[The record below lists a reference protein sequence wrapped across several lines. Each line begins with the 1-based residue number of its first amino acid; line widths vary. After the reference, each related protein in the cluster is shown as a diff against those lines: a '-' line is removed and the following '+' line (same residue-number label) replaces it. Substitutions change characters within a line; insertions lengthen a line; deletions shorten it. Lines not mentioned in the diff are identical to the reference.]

1 MEKTLKLVGKNS
13 NEIFGLR
20 YPSTLLVFCE
30 YDFSYYAQ
38 EAIEVCNEAL
48 KTGTPDFDKISEIKK
63 DIQSAHC
70 FLQYSTRTAYD
81 KVVYDCWID
90 YVCRRDNI
98 GDSALWNRFIRCK
111 TQFEKIIFQRLC
123 DFRYNRAVN
132 EWVNI
137 IRVQDYAKNKVA
149 FVFSEDMKSPRE
161 AEERRNYF
169 DLMFSVTAREL
180 GCRLEDLGVTKYYT
194 IGRTPGAPFLFPN
207 ASKEIIRHV
216 LAGFDYSDD
225 YSDIEDYTENADEI
239 AMDAFSR
246 MKAGLPPELSTYKIP
261 AANMENFSDRIYMPC
276 GLKAAIDLEIDAIIE
291 SGMWLAKC
299 KRCGLYFAKSKD
311 YTEDYCQRRTATNT
325 KTCLEIYEEENP
337 RPRMTDA
344 LLELCNTV
352 TDEMYSRVDK
362 TMSVHEYDSWRSYL
376 EAMKQ
381 KVDNGEISPSEL
393 ESFLEYSRE
402 VDISKSKPILEVP
415 KKEPEVSA
423 PKERVVKPFIPER
436 ISRSDIKPYD
446 APEEKEEPAEPAEK
460 PSREGF
466 FTSPSVQRQKGERP
480 QISHIIRNG
489 EPLGGESV
497 SKPDPAGFQP
507 FGVPQ
512 RSAQPQTSPTQRA
525 EQPIMPQPGMRQP
538 EKRQPETR
546 YPETRQP
553 AKREERDPYE
563 NLKRLEER
571 LEAER
576 RLREE
581 RSTFKP
587 LVEQAPVG
595 FVEDYPNSPHRDRR
609 PERRE
614 PYPERQEPYPERQ
627 ELYPE
632 RREPYPE
639 RQKPYSE
646 RKEPYPERREPL
658 NEVAEAPATYNEE
671 QKPITRVMRS
681 GEYPEESL
689 RAPSFEAQPEQ
700 FVSRT
705 EPEQSDR
712 RTEPEQPA
720 QPPELAPP
728 KPRVIRKNAAAIS
741 AYGRMS
747 GQPVSTINPADLKPA
762 AEEPAHQSRPG
773 DEYEQPAQPEPVSQ
787 IDSEMLEPFKDIGSI
802 FDVLEQSEAANSR
815 PRRYPEYDSGRDHTG
830 EPPRRE
836 EPRYS
841 DETRYDRAER
851 TERTER
857 TERFTPDYPERT
869 SPVPPPTIRNDEA
882 PSGFWAEDRGLF
894 RNGGMPEAEPPT
906 PPVTA
911 PLDEYP
917 EHYDEEEASEA
928 PQPEAPKAGRHPKS
942 SKTQRLYDVIMRE
955 PDDNPNFRRKK

>member
-70 FLQYSTRTAYD
+70 YLQYSTRTAYD

-194 IGRTPGAPFLFPN
+194 IGRTPGSPFLFPN

-261 AANMENFSDRIYMPC
+261 PANMENFSDRIYMPC

-337 RPRMTDA
+337 RPKMTDA

-393 ESFLEYSRE
+393 EDFLEYSRE

-446 APEEKEEPAEPAEK
+446 ASEEGEESAEPAEK

-489 EPLGGESV
+489 EPLGSESS

-507 FGVPQ
+507 FGVQ
-512 RSAQPQTSPTQRA
+512 RSAQPQSAPSQRA
-525 EQPIMPQPGMRQP
+525 EQPIMPQPEIKQPRMRQP
-538 EKRQPETR
+538 ETPLPEMRYPETRQPEMR
-546 YPETRQP
+546 QPETRQP

-595 FVEDYPNSPHRDRR
+595 FVEDYPNAPRG
-609 PERRE
+609 EQRRE
-614 PYPERQEPYPERQ
+614 PYPERQQ
-627 ELYPE
+627 
-632 RREPYPE
+632 
-639 RQKPYSE
+639 
-646 RKEPYPERREPL
+646 PYPERREPS
-658 NEVAEAPATYNEE
+658 NEVAEAPAREYNEE
-671 QKPITRVMRS
+671 QKPITRVIRS
-681 GEYPEESL
+681 GEYPEESFS
-689 RAPSFEAQPEQ
+689 APSFEAQPE
-700 FVSRT
+700 R
-705 EPEQSDR
+705 SDR
-712 RTEPEQPA
+712 RPQPEQINRSTQPEQP
-720 QPPELAPP
+720 APP

-741 AYGRMS
+741 AYGKMS
-747 GQPVSTINPADLKPA
+747 GQPVSTISPADLKQPA
-762 AEEPAHQSRPG
+762 AEEPAYQSRPSE
-773 DEYEQPAQPEPVSQ
+773 EYEQPAPSGQAPQ
-787 IDSEMLEPFKDIGSI
+787 IDSEILEPFKDIGSI
-802 FDVLEQSEAANSR
+802 FDVLEQSETANSR
-815 PRRYPEYDSGRDHTG
+815 PRRYPEYDPRRDHTD
-830 EPPRRE
+830 ELPRRE
-836 EPRYS
+836 EPRFS
-841 DETRYDRAER
+841 DETRYERDERMDRREGFA
-851 TERTER
+851 
-857 TERFTPDYPERT
+857 PDHPERT
-869 SPVPPPTIRNDEA
+869 SPVPPRQNRNDEA
-882 PSGFWAEDRGLF
+882 PSGFWTEDRGLF
-894 RNGGMPEAEPPT
+894 RNGGMPEAEQPS

-911 PLDEYP
+911 PRDEYP
-917 EHYDEEEASEA
+917 EPYGSEEEVPEA
-928 PQPEAPKAGRHPKS
+928 PQPETPKGGRHPKS

-955 PDDNPNFRRKK
+955 PDDNPNFRRNK